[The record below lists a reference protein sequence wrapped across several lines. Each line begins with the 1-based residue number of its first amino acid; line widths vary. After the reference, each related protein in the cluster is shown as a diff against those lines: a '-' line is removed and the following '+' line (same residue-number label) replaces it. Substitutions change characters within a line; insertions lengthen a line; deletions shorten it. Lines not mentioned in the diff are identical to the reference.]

1 MRYSLRNETLPLLT
15 TKRTFWRGVAEELL
29 WFVAG
34 ETDARKLQE
43 KNIRI
48 WVCTRSHRHPCPVT
62 AS

>member
-1 MRYSLRNETLPLLT
+1 MVRE
-15 TKRTFWRGVAEELL
+15 GMMAEKQ
-29 WFVAG
+29 WYTVAG